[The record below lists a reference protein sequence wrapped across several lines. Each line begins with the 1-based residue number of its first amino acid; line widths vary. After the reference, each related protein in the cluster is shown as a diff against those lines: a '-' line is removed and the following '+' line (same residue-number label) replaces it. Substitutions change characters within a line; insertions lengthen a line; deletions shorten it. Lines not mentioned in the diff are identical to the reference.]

1 MCGRF
6 VLILEPGD
14 FEDEFDLGG
23 IPESYLPRYNI
34 APTQPVA
41 VVRDSKTRKV
51 EMFRWGLI
59 PFWAKDASIGSRL
72 INARAETLAEKPSF
86 KNALAKRRNL
96 ILTSGFFEW
105 RPVDPLAN
113 PKSKGKVPLFIHMK
127 DNKPFVFAGL
137 WEEWKSQ
144 DGEVIH
150 STTIITTNSNA
161 MIAPFHERMPVILDN
176 EKMHLWLDPTRKLDE
191 IVSLLQ
197 PYPAEVMEYHPVS
210 TIVNSPAYD
219 NPICIKEIAIH

>member
-6 VLILEPGD
+6 VLILDPGD

-23 IPESYLPRYNI
+23 IPQSYLPRYNI
-34 APTQPVA
+34 TPTQPVA
-41 VVRDSKTRKV
+41 VVRDPKSRKV

-86 KNALAKRRNL
+86 KYALAKRRNL
-96 ILTSGFFEW
+96 ILASGFYEW
-105 RPVDPLAN
+105 RPVDPLTN

-210 TIVNSPAYD
+210 SVVNSPAYD
-219 NPICIKEIAIH
+219 NPICIKEIAI

>member
-41 VVRDSKTRKV
+41 VVRDPIGRKA

-59 PFWAKDASIGSRL
+59 PFWAKDTSIGSRL
-72 INARAETLAEKPSF
+72 INARAETLAEKSSF
-86 KNALAKRRNL
+86 KNALTRRRNL
-96 ILTSGFFEW
+96 ILASGFYEW
-105 RPVDPLAN
+105 
-113 PKSKGKVPLFIHMK
+113 KSTAKGKMPVFIRMK
-127 DNKPFVFAGL
+127 DHRPFVFAGL

-144 DGEVIH
+144 EVVVIH
-150 STTIITTNSNA
+150 STTIITTSSNA
-161 MIAPFHERMPVILDN
+161 LISPFHDRMPAIL
-176 EKMHLWLDPTRKLDE
+176 EKGYMMKWLDPG
-191 IVSLLQ
+191 LQ
-197 PYPAEVMEYHPVS
+197 VKDALRMLAPYSAQAMEYHPVS
-210 TIVNSPAYD
+210 SVVNNPAYD
-219 NPICIKEIAIH
+219 QPLCIEELA